1 MEPRSR
7 FTRTTR
13 DCASSQSGTRG
24 VPKSHPLGY
33 YKNIPNKPT
42 KQNIMKNET
51 IENITAGILGGFA
64 ACCFAVVT
72 TYQPAQAG
80 GVVYHDNN
88 KTTVYR
94 GGYYAPV
101 APHKTTV
108 KHNDK
113 KDTVKVCREYIYGT
127 KNCAK
132 WSY

>member
-1 MEPRSR
+1 MKANILENM
-7 FTRTTR
+7 T
-13 DCASSQSGTRG
+13 GG
-24 VPKSHPLGY
+24 VL
-33 YKNIPNKPT
+33 
-42 KQNIMKNET
+42 
-51 IENITAGILGGFA
+51 AGFA
-64 ACCFAVVT
+64 ALCFGMVAVH
-72 TYQPAQAG
+72 QPAHAG
-80 GVVYHDNN
+80 GVVYYNNNN